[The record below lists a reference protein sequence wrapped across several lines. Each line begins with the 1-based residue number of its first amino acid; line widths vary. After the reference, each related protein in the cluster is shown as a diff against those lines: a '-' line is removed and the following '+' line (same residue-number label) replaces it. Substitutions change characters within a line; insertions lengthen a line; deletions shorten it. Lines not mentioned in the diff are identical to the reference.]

1 MEPLQRQLEERI
13 AFCERY
19 IDSLNEVIV
28 DMQKRLQL
36 LELQGV
42 RMKDD
47 LARLEDQQR
56 EPFDPGVD
64 KPPHY

>member
-36 LELQGV
+36 VELQNV
-42 RMKDD
+42 RFKDD
-47 LARLEDQQR
+47 LSRLVDQQR
-56 EPFDPGVD
+56 EPFDPGLE